1 MIPML
6 TFNFLAA
13 YIAELSLHQ
22 TGVLSVKYGRILEK
36 SECDVRSSKVGASV
50 NVWIYMDLWVEKYG
64 HKTCFIFVWARD
76 SGAEVSSKNRQDRAG
91 VMAVIQKKKLSSY
104 YNGYCTPG

>member
-6 TFNFLAA
+6 TFSFLAA

-36 SECDVRSSKVGASV
+36 SMSV
-50 NVWIYMDLWVEKYG
+50 MYVPVK
-64 HKTCFIFVWARD
+64 
-76 SGAEVSSKNRQDRAG
+76 
-91 VMAVIQKKKLSSY
+91 
-104 YNGYCTPG
+104 